1 MIIYHVKIWK
11 FLQVFSVVFCYL
23 NQGKIKLTQQKFYRI
38 QLAQEYHDS
47 NHNA

>member
-1 MIIYHVKIWK
+1 MIEQFVWVEISQNKNQAD
-11 FLQVFSVVFCYL
+11 LENQ
-23 NQGKIKLTQQKFYRI
+23 QGKIKLTQQKFYRI